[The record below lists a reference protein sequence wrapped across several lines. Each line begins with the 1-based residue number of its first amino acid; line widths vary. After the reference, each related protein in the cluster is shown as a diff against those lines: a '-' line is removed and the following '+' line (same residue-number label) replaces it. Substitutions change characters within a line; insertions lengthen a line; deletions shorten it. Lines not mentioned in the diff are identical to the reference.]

1 MERISLEFDRKAI
14 IQEHRHRYKLS
25 SILSRGK
32 VLDIS
37 CGIGYGSQII
47 SEFLEVESCI
57 GVDISK
63 EDVDYANLNFKSDKT
78 EFVTGD
84 ICKLDFPDN
93 SFDTI
98 VSLETLE
105 HIADPKTALKEL
117 SRVLKSN
124 GLFIGTVPE
133 ASYDEKCERI
143 YGPNP
148 YHLHK
153 FSKNQLFEFLKTDF
167 SEVEIVTVGF
177 MIGSFIEGQRYDT
190 SDIQYQ
196 KPEGSYF
203 FLASKENLDLKNK
216 MNRISG
222 AFLPALSMVEYDEE
236 LTCPL
241 REALK
246 SQQELIDQ
254 KDKLILTTEKL
265 VDSKDEIIASMKIAI
280 DSRDEAINSMK
291 IAIESRDEAI
301 ASMKIF
307 IDSRD
312 EAIKSMEKVLEK
324 RWEIIQEYDAK
335 LKLLEG

>member
-1 MERISLEFDRKAI
+1 MERISLELDRKAI

-25 SILSRGK
+25 SILSSGK

-47 SEFLEVESCI
+47 SESIDVESCI

-63 EDVDYANLNFKSDKT
+63 EDIEYANLNFKSEKT
-78 EFVTGD
+78 EFIAGD

-98 VSLETLE
+98 VCLETLE
-105 HIADPKTALKEL
+105 HIAEPKIALKEL
-117 SRVLKSN
+117 SRVLKNN

-153 FSKNQLFEFLKTDF
+153 FTKNQLCDFLKTEF
-167 SEVEIVTVGF
+167 LEVEIKTIGF

-196 KPEGSYF
+196 KP
-203 FLASKENLDLKNK
+203 
-216 MNRISG
+216 
-222 AFLPALSMVEYDEE
+222 
-236 LTCPL
+236 
-241 REALK
+241 
-246 SQQELIDQ
+246 
-254 KDKLILTTEKL
+254 
-265 VDSKDEIIASMKIAI
+265 
-280 DSRDEAINSMK
+280 
-291 IAIESRDEAI
+291 
-301 ASMKIF
+301 
-307 IDSRD
+307 
-312 EAIKSMEKVLEK
+312 
-324 RWEIIQEYDAK
+324 
-335 LKLLEG
+335 